1 MPMINKYTDLNKK
14 FNTIVHLQNLQLF
27 DNEFPYDNSKH
38 STTFLFGQFCD
49 ITKMIIMHGKI
60 LTKFGYKM
68 YENKM
73 N

>member
-1 MPMINKYTDLNKK
+1 MLMINKYTDLNKK
-14 FNTIVHLQNLQLF
+14 FNTIVHMENLQLF
-27 DNEFPYDNSKH
+27 DNEFSYNN

-60 LTKFGYKM
+60 LTEFGYKI

-73 N
+73 T